1 MGEPAPA
8 ADACRTKPRVGALG
22 GMCMVEKKGVV
33 SGKANADDTVV
44 IAQ

>member
-1 MGEPAPA
+1 M
-8 ADACRTKPRVGALG
+8 PRVGGFG
-22 GMCMVEKKGVV
+22 GMRMVEKKGVH